1 MNKHQNTT
9 ATCAGLLVASVI
21 EHQAR
26 LNQAAEDASSTSP
39 ALVYVQKLRQALRL
53 LTQELIDLEA
63 GERKVL
69 IAQLAEKFP
78 DTASSLE
85 TMWIPS
91 CTRERGFR

>member
-21 EHQAR
+21 EHQSR
-26 LNQAAEDASSTSP
+26 LNQAAEDTSSTSP
-39 ALVYVQKLRQALRL
+39 ALVYLEKLRQALL
-53 LTQELIDLEA
+53 LLAQELIDLKA

-78 DTASSLE
+78 STASSLE

-91 CTRERGFR
+91 CIRERGLR